1 MMEQGTT
8 PQQLDYRS
16 SAPPRRVSK
25 LAVLSLVL
33 GAGSGPITGYLA
45 SWIGHVD
52 DDTPV
57 RREIAIMLA
66 AMTFAAAIC
75 LTLGITSLRR
85 INHSQATLM
94 GRPFA
99 YAGII
104 CTLVW
109 FAICIAFQWALS
121 LHQ

>member
-1 MMEQGTT
+1 MEHGKT

-16 SAPPRRVSK
+16 SAPPRRISK

-57 RREIAIMLA
+57 RREIAIMLG
-66 AMTFAAAIC
+66 AMTFACAVC
-75 LTLGITSLRR
+75 LTLAMVSLRR
-85 INHSQATLM
+85 INRSQATLT

-99 YAGII
+99 YVGIV

-109 FAICIAFQWALS
+109 LAICVVFQWILWS
-121 LHQ
+121 HQ

>member
-1 MMEQGTT
+1 MEQGTT

-57 RREIAIMLA
+57 GREIIIMLG
-66 AMTFAAAIC
+66 AMTFASAIV
-75 LTLGITSLRR
+75 LTLGIASLRR
-85 INHSQATLM
+85 INRSQDTLT
-94 GRPFA
+94 GRPSP
-99 YAGII
+99 
-104 CTLVW
+104 TL
-109 FAICIAFQWALS
+109 A
-121 LHQ
+121 